1 VRRRAL
7 PGLLAACLLAAP
19 GAAAEVTEER
29 LANGL
34 TLSVR
39 ENPVAPVVAVSL
51 LVKMGTRW
59 EDPASAGISNFV
71 HAVMVKGTARR
82 SGSELAEAVAALGGK
97 ISATG
102 DMDHSEIRA
111 SALARF
117 WRELLALVAE
127 LALEPK
133 LQPAEVDVERGFLLS
148 RIQKR
153 RDNAPARAFD
163 ELYAALYA
171 PHPYALPVLGTPESL
186 ARIDHAAIVAA
197 YREGYRPAR
206 MILAVSGQVGAPEV
220 LVEARRL
227 FGGLPGGAAPAEP
240 ASPRPAGAGRRVE
253 IEMPAQQSQI
263 LGGGMAGR
271 LFVELRDK
279 RGLAYTATSYY
290 DPVRG
295 PGALVLYLGTAPENA
310 ARAEEALRRE
320 VERIQR
326 EAIGAEELRR
336 AKGYLLGRYVMDRRT
351 NERQAWYL
359 AFYELEGQ
367 GRDYPARYRGAVEAV
382 TASDVQRVAR
392 QYLST
397 VTTVI
402 LGPR

>member
-1 VRRRAL
+1 
-7 PGLLAACLLAAP
+7 
-19 GAAAEVTEER
+19 
-29 LANGL
+29 
-34 TLSVR
+34 
-39 ENPVAPVVAVSL
+39 
-51 LVKMGTRW
+51 
-59 EDPASAGISNFV
+59 
-71 HAVMVKGTARR
+71 
-82 SGSELAEAVAALGGK
+82 
-97 ISATG
+97 TG
-102 DMDHSEIRA
+102 DMDYSEIRA

-133 LQPAEVDVERGFLLS
+133 LEPAEVDVERGFLLS

-186 ARIDHAAIVAA
+186 ARIDH
-197 YREGYRPAR
+197 
-206 MILAVSGQVGAPEV
+206 
-220 LVEARRL
+220 
-227 FGGLPGGAAPAEP
+227 
-240 ASPRPAGAGRRVE
+240 
-253 IEMPAQQSQI
+253 
-263 LGGGMAGR
+263 
-271 LFVELRDK
+271 
-279 RGLAYTATSYY
+279 
-290 DPVRG
+290 
-295 PGALVLYLGTAPENA
+295 A

-367 GRDYPARYRGAVEAV
+367 GRDYPARFRGAVEAV

-392 QYLST
+392 QYLS
-397 VTTVI
+397 
-402 LGPR
+402 